1 MRGVA
6 LLSLLLL
13 SPAILPAVAALA
25 PQASEVGAANACPD
39 IHQRF
44 EGTATGTPDETVTR
58 ATDAIDHELTLG
70 SEGCR
75 VVSLDAT
82 MSSSDPDAD
91 FDLAV
96 LFQGI
101 TVGTSTSPSS
111 AETVELSEPPW
122 GDYTFRVQPWLTVEA
137 DYQLD
142 VHAEL
147 EKTLPAQ
154 GENRDVPTVVI
165 AVVDTGINPY
175 HEEFRADLYPGNTDD
190 DPSNDLNLSEHP
202 SRYIEGYPTQA
213 TALNL
218 SLDAP
223 DHATAVA
230 QDNWS
235 EVRQGQLYW
244 IPGTKVVGAYD
255 GGGGLDSGDNVLD
268 EHGHGTASAS
278 VAVGNTVGAC
288 QRCLLVSVEGLGGL
302 EWAMAQP
309 WIDLVSNS
317 WGNRGNAGVPTAGT
331 GGVDAFGFFG
341 THRADHTRA
350 AVERGQTVLFAA
362 GNGMAGA
369 FATPQTTYT
378 SPFTGPDWVITV
390 GATFKFG
397 GQEHCDCPGDE
408 GSILASGKPVDV
420 SSYGAGDIPAAPHDS
435 MDGEDQHSG
444 TSAATPIVAGSMGQT
459 LLATREVLGD
469 ATGGTREG
477 VVAQG
482 PATGSGLVD
491 DGQLTREELERATKL
506 SAQHT
511 QSGWIGIYPVSAPTF
526 FTPDDALWAE
536 WTAEGWGVVS
546 PRTAANATAM
556 VLGDQPL
563 ADRPLDDQ
571 MAQRDSD
578 ARVALWGPGP

>member
-1 MRGVA
+1 MRAVA
-6 LLSLLLL
+6 ILWLVLLG
-13 SPAILPAVAALA
+13 PAILPAVGAQA
-25 PQASEVGAANACPD
+25 PQAADAAGANVCQD
-39 IHQRF
+39 LHERF
-44 EGTATGTPDETVTR
+44 EGTATGAPDETFTR
-58 ATDAIDHELTLG
+58 AVDAIDHDLSIG
-70 SEGCR
+70 SEDCR

-82 MSSSDPDAD
+82 MSSPDANAD
-91 FDLAV
+91 FDLGV

-101 TVGTSTSPSS
+101 TVGTSTSPGS

-122 GDYTFRVQPWLTVEA
+122 GDYTFRVQPWLTAEA

-147 EKTLPAQ
+147 ERTTPAR

-175 HEEFRADLYPGNTDD
+175 HGEFGNDTYPG
-190 DPSNDLNLSEHP
+190 DLNLSEHP

-213 TALNL
+213 SALNL
-218 SLDAP
+218 SLEAT
-223 DHATAVA
+223 DHATAVS

-235 EVRQGQLYW
+235 QVRQGQLYW
-244 IPGTKVVGAYD
+244 IPGTKIIGAYD
-255 GGGGLDSGDNVLD
+255 GGGGLDSGHNVLD
-268 EHGHGTASAS
+268 EDGHGTASAS

-288 QRCLLVSVEGLGGL
+288 DRCLLVSVEGLAGL

-331 GGVDAFGFFG
+331 GGVDAFGLLG
-341 THRADHTRA
+341 TKSTDHTRA

-369 FATPQTTYT
+369 FATPQPTYT
-378 SPFTGPDWVITV
+378 SPYTGPDWVMTV
-390 GATFKFG
+390 GATYKFG
-397 GQEHCDCPGDE
+397 GQENCGCSGDE
-408 GSILASGKPVDV
+408 GIVLASGKPVDV
-420 SSYGAGDIPAAPHDS
+420 SSYGVGDIPAAPHDA
-435 MDGEDQHSG
+435 MDGDDQHSG

-459 LLATREVLGD
+459 LLAARQALDD
-469 ATGGTREG
+469 ATGGTRDG
-477 VVAQG
+477 IVAQG
-482 PATGSGLVD
+482 PATGSGLLD
-491 DGQLTREELERATKL
+491 DGQLTREELEHVTKL

-511 QSGWIGIYPVSAPTF
+511 QSSWVGIYPLSAPTF
-526 FTPDDALWAE
+526 LAPEDTLWAE

-546 PRTAANATAM
+546 PRTAANATDM
-556 VLGDQPL
+556 VLGDQALP
-563 ADRPLDDQ
+563 DRPLDDQ